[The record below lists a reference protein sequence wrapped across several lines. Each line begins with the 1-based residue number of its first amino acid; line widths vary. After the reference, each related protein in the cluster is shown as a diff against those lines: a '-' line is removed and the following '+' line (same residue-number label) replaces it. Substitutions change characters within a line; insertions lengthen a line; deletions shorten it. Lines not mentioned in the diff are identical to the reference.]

1 MALPLN
7 VFKTITKIAQTSP
20 VGIYTAPV
28 GYTGVVLL
36 AQVANI
42 GSSTY
47 TISFSHRRTT
57 AGIAVTTEILK
68 DFPVQLELAPQ
79 FHPNLYTFKEMLG
92 FPVRFMIVLMYQDLW
107 VRYFNLRQLVLYGQI
122 LLLLAY
128 QLMLI
133 EQELLLMHKQQ
144 A

>member
-7 VFKTITKIAQTSP
+7 VYKTITKIVTTSP

-28 GYTGVVLL
+28 GYSGIILL

-42 GSSTY
+42 SSNTH

-68 DFPVQLELAPQ
+68 DFPVQGNDSSSLFQGKLTLEPGD
-79 FHPNLYTFKEMLG
+79 T
-92 FPVRFMIVLMYQDLW
+92 
-107 VRYFNLRQLVLYGQI
+107 LVLSASNASNIKFIGSI
-122 LLLLAY
+122 LETLN
-128 QLMLI
+128 
-133 EQELLLMHKQQ
+133 
-144 A
+144 